1 MIGILEFIT
10 AIWTTAWAVVAL
22 RRLLTGVRAS
32 IVLVSLIFYGFYS
45 LPLIADLLLGLPD
58 YSHQPLFYDA
68 SRDAL
73 VRVLYCIF
81 ISSIQPLWLR
91 KRPASEILL
100 VARADQ
106 SKSFQGL
113 LLLGALTPI
122 LLLFI
127 APQPELYL
135 QYGFIIG
142 DNVPLPA
149 LVFHEIMSAATMFA
163 VLFMG
168 AFIAFAERPRA
179 ALVTIS
185 PLIAASVW
193 LNGKR
198 NILALAMVIVLV
210 ALWYRGELKKK
221 NLIKALSISVLLL
234 AAFSYEY
241 QSTLRGKS
249 PTSSSREELQDDIRG
264 DYSRDSRLKMA
275 FYAQLN
281 PTKAQILE
289 YPGQSFLFDFTF
301 WVPRTVWPSKPYPY
315 AVYFT
320 PAMLGLKT
328 SVLGWGMT
336 TSILDECIANFGW
349 VGLLLGPLFMS
360 FICRLGDSCNDRPVN
375 LLTVLIASLFLAVQL
390 PSFMV
395 LFLAWLAL
403 VVKAKR
409 KQRLMRKALLLEC
422 RETVEGLWVWRLKRA

>member
-1 MIGILEFIT
+1 MIETLEFIT
-10 AIWTTAWAVVAL
+10 VIWTTAWAAVAL
-22 RRLLTGVRAS
+22 RRLVTGVRAS

-68 SRDAL
+68 SRDPV

-81 ISSIQPLWLR
+81 ICSIQPLWLR
-91 KRPASEILL
+91 KRLAPEILL
-100 VARADQ
+100 VARGDQ

-113 LLLGALTPI
+113 LLFGALTPI

-149 LVFHEIMSAATMFA
+149 LVFHELMSAATMFA

-168 AFIAFAERPRA
+168 AFVAFAERPRA
-179 ALVTIS
+179 ALVAIS

-221 NLIKALSISVLLL
+221 SLIKALSLAVLLL
-234 AAFSYEY
+234 AVFSYGY
-241 QSTLRGKS
+241 PPRSDQALPCDSPASSKRSVRDYRLRNR
-249 PTSSSREELQDDIRG
+249 PTSQN
-264 DYSRDSRLKMA
+264 A
-275 FYAQLN
+275 
-281 PTKAQILE
+281 
-289 YPGQSFLFDFTF
+289 
-301 WVPRTVWPSKPYPY
+301 
-315 AVYFT
+315 
-320 PAMLGLKT
+320 
-328 SVLGWGMT
+328 
-336 TSILDECIANFGW
+336 
-349 VGLLLGPLFMS
+349 
-360 FICRLGDSCNDRPVN
+360 
-375 LLTVLIASLFLAVQL
+375 
-390 PSFMV
+390 
-395 LFLAWLAL
+395 
-403 VVKAKR
+403 
-409 KQRLMRKALLLEC
+409 
-422 RETVEGLWVWRLKRA
+422 